1 MIRAISIAVALLPAA
16 TQAQGIADLA
26 PCLVP
31 QETVADYVAPFA
43 ELGWTQVT
51 TGAAHQRSLH
61 GAGEMHFA
69 LLSVPRAFEDAA
81 AQATYLTRARDRA
94 TRNDMPE
101 FVAHFVRDDWN
112 LRVEYFARPSAQIA
126 CLITAR
132 ALPALD
138 GADLRA
144 VTLSGAPAVVS
155 FQRLDPGDTGLLTDA
170 HLDAIS
176 LDFPFDTDPAPEG
189 RHGFMLTGSFDQ

>member
-1 MIRAISIAVALLPAA
+1 MIRALAGLLALLPAA
-16 TQAQGIADLA
+16 IQAQEIADLA

-31 QETVADYVAPFA
+31 QESVADYVAPFQA
-43 ELGWTQVT
+43 LGWTHVT
-51 TGAAHQRSLH
+51 EGAAHQRSLRA
-61 GAGEMHFA
+61 AGEMHFA

-81 AQATYLTRARDRA
+81 AQATYLTRAHDRA
-94 TRNDMPE
+94 ARNDMPE
-101 FVAHFVRDDWN
+101 LVAHFVRDDWN

-132 ALPALD
+132 ALPALE
-138 GADLRA
+138 GAELRP
-144 VTLSGAPAVVS
+144 VSLSGDAALVS
-155 FQRLDPGDTGLLTDA
+155 FQRLDPGDTGLLTDV

-189 RHGFMLTGSFDQ
+189 RHGFMLTGSVDQ